1 MSSTSLLYVTHTSLQ
16 SEESQKD
23 SFHAVWNGMNRHGRR
38 HLILNLQLLVED
50 EGNQDAREQTL
61 STMGTFLRHFNAST
75 EHDTYVS
82 NFVTELTGLS
92 AQATREMLSLAEAQR
107 PTEIVFQEGNV
118 RDVSLLTPASHDA
131 SSGSTMAVASD
142 NTTFFTALDTTP
154 SDTTTFFTALDT
166 TASDATTY
174 FTAMDPTVSGTTTTA
189 PSTAES
195 NSDHENSGASS

>member
-1 MSSTSLLYVTHTSLQ
+1 
-16 SEESQKD
+16 
-23 SFHAVWNGMNRHGRR
+23 MNRHGRR

-61 STMGTFLRHFNAST
+61 STMEHHLVPYTNVSAEHGTN
-75 EHDTYVS
+75 VS
-82 NFVTELTGLS
+82 NFVAVLTGLS